1 MLLIGETARRSGVS
15 DKLIRYYEG
24 IGVLARSRRHE
35 NGYRLY
41 DERHVCELQFI
52 KRARSL
58 GFSMKEIRELL
69 GLWRNRRRSS
79 SQVRIIAQRHKARL
93 EDRTREYQ
101 TIVHVLDHLISA
113 CSGDER
119 PDCPILDD
127 LAQQ

>member
-1 MLLIGETARRSGVS
+1 MHLIGEAARRSGVS

-24 IGVLARSRRHE
+24 IGVLARSERHD

-41 DERHVCELQFI
+41 DERHVCELRFI

-58 GFSMKEIRELL
+58 GFPMKEIKELL

-79 SQVRIIAQRHKARL
+79 SQVRAIAQRHKARL
-93 EDRTREYQ
+93 EERAREYQ
-101 TIVHVLDHLISA
+101 TIVNVLGHLIDH

-127 LAQQ
+127 LAPH